1 MIDLKL
7 TRRLSYEERNQLRA
21 EPFVREVLSI
31 EDGAYRVVVEDASV
45 DIPRLITWSEELHLE
60 VESVREYLLP
70 FDDVFVKLVEK
81 ETAANGK

>member
-1 MIDLKL
+1 
-7 TRRLSYEERNQLRA
+7 
-21 EPFVREVLSI
+21 
-31 EDGAYRVVVEDASV
+31 VEDASV